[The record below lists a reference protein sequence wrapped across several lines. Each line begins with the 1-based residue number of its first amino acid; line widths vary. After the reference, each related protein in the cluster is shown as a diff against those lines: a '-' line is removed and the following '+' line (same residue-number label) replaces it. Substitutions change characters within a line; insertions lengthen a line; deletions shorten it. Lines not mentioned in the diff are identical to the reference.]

1 MKPAGDLLAKRFE
14 GVSFNEPK
22 NKVIFNATGKT
33 MQEGETF
40 EALLEK
46 QVQSSVYLEDSIAL
60 MKEQGVDTIVEIGP
74 GNAISKFVKKTVSDV
89 NVYSIDSVEDFNK
102 VVAELA

>member
-1 MKPAGDLLAKRFE
+1 
-14 GVSFNEPK
+14 
-22 NKVIFNATGKT
+22 